1 MDMNEFSESVHE
13 EAANWFVAE
22 MGRRAASIRTKHP
35 RKYSDARIQAA
46 AYKLAKEAFEV
57 KYDVTIEEM
66 FA

>member
-1 MDMNEFSESVHE
+1 MIEFTEATKE

-22 MGRRAASIRTKHP
+22 MDKRAEGIRTRHP

-46 AYKLAKEAFEV
+46 AHSLAKVAFED
-57 KYDVTIEEM
+57 KYGVTIEEM